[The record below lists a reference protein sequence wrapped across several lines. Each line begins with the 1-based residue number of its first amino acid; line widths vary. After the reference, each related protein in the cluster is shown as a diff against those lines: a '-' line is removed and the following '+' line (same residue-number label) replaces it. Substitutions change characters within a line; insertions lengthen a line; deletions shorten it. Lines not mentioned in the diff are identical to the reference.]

1 MTVKRI
7 DALCECEGC
16 GKRFGIELDI
26 GRDLTNEIFPD
37 FDALARE
44 EIRNGL
50 NDGYTWGVRGK
61 TTVDRLALTGSVTIQ
76 ADLMLCDICTRK
88 CDDVEVP
95 EDRNLTRA
103 EVNEALGLHGE
114 ES

>member
-1 MTVKRI
+1 MTVVRV

-50 NDGYTWGVRGK
+50 NEGYTWGIRGK
-61 TTVDRLALTGSVTIQ
+61 TTVDRFALSGSVTIQ
-76 ADLMLCDICTRK
+76 AELMLCDICTRK
-88 CDDVEVP
+88 CDDVPV
-95 EDRNLTRA
+95 DRNLTLS
-103 EVNEALGLHGE
+103 EVNEALGLPGE
-114 ES
+114 TT